1 MKKMEKPSVKNEFHP
16 AFEPEDIYV
25 NSHTIHLGDSMARVK
40 KTLSLSPM
48 DSKEIDSLVKTGRF
62 ASKSDVVRTALRVL
76 LEENP
81 GYKTDIAVELYKE
94 GEVSLGRAA
103 EIAEKDR
110 ETFKKILE
118 EREVKIEL
126 ESREGMGERVEKVEG
141 KAKKK

>member
-1 MKKMEKPSVKNEFHP
+1 M
-16 AFEPEDIYV
+16 Y
-25 NSHTIHLGDSMARVK
+25 LGGSMARVK

-62 ASKSDVVRTALRVL
+62 ASKSDVVRTALRTL

-110 ETFKKILE
+110 ESFKKILK
-118 EREVKIEL
+118 ERGVKIEL
-126 ESREGMGERVEKVEG
+126 KPREGMEERIEEVEDR
-141 KAKKK
+141 